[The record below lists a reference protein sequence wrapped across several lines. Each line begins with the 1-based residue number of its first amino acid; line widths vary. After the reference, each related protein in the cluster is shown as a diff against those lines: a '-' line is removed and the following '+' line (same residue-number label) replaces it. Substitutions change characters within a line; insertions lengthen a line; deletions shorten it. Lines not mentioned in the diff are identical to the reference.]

1 MRAIPF
7 ALQTTFCLMLGT
19 GSALA
24 ETLYYP
30 NQKNVEFTLEVPDDW
45 DQSKEKDDDGILRIT
60 VTGDN
65 GAAFQVAKTDITS
78 ENDLESFIADTIKGT
93 RDYLKENYK
102 DVKFENPKIVEKD
115 DNAGVATYVGG
126 GKAISKDD
134 GKVYVFESVL
144 VAGKERV
151 IEFWLESAEDDK
163 EAGMQLEEIAKSFKK
178 AGGA

>member
-30 NQKNVEFTLEVPDDW
+30 NQQNVEFTLEVPDDW

-60 VTGDN
+60 VTSDN
-65 GAAFQVAKTDITS
+65 GAEFQVAKTDITS

-102 DVKFENPKIVEKD
+102 DN
-115 DNAGVATYVGG
+115 GVR
-126 GKAISKDD
+126 
-134 GKVYVFESVL
+134 FN
-144 VAGKERV
+144 
-151 IEFWLESAEDDK
+151 
-163 EAGMQLEEIAKSFKK
+163 
-178 AGGA
+178 